1 MKKARWQDLIKE
13 KPVITLDEG
22 NTIRGIVKE
31 VGTGYLKIKWE
42 DLDSLTH
49 YDMTDFNRIQ
59 KEEGEI
65 IYVRD

>member
-1 MKKARWQDLIKE
+1 MKKARWQDLVKE

-22 NTIRGIVKE
+22 DVIKGTVKE

-42 DLDSLTH
+42 DFEGLTQ

-59 KEEGEI
+59 NQEEEI

>member
-22 NTIRGIVKE
+22 NTIRGTVKE

-42 DLDSLTH
+42 DLDALTH